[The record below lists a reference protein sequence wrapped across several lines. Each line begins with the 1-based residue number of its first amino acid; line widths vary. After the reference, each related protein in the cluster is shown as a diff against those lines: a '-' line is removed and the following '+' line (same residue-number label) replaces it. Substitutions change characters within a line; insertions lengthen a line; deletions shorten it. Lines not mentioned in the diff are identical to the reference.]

1 MANLVAA
8 ASVAV
13 GVVLVGG
20 VVGFFGEVAHGIVG
34 VVDVFG
40 GTA

>member
-1 MANLVAA
+1 MADLVVAA
-8 ASVAV
+8 GVAV
-13 GVVLVGG
+13 GIVLVGG
-20 VVGFFGEVAHGIVG
+20 VVGFFCDVAHGIVG